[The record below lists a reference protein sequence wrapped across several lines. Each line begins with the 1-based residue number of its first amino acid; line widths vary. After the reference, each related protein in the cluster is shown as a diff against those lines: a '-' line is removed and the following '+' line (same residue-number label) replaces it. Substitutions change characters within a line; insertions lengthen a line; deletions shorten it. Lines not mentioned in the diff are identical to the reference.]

1 MAKDCDVCQF
11 LWCVEDSGA
20 EFPAGVDARL
30 VDGWA
35 SDRAAEAP
43 GYMHS
48 LLSSVRLPCPMV
60 SGSQAVWRT
69 LRC

>member
-1 MAKDCDVCQF
+1 MAKNRDVCQF

-20 EFPAGVDARL
+20 RFPAGVDARF

-48 LLSSVRLPCPMV
+48 LLS
-60 SGSQAVWRT
+60 
-69 LRC
+69 